1 MYLCIILPHL
11 WSPVAALLEVLVED
25 GEDDGDK
32 QEDDG
37 DENTDGDA
45 QVAVSL
51 VPSLGG
57 WRHRRRGGDASRIAP
72 LLLTCAV

>member
-1 MYLCIILPHL
+1 M
-11 WSPVAALLEVLVED
+11 AALLEVLVED

-32 QEDDG
+32 HEDDG
-37 DENTDGDA
+37 DEYTDGDA

-51 VPSLGG
+51 VPPLGG
-57 WRHRRRGGDASRIAP
+57 WRYQRRGGHSRATP

>member
-1 MYLCIILPHL
+1 M
-11 WSPVAALLEVLVED
+11 AALLEVLVED

-51 VPSLGG
+51 VPPLGG
-57 WRHRRRGGDASRIAP
+57 WRR
-72 LLLTCAV
+72 

>member
-1 MYLCIILPHL
+1 M
-11 WSPVAALLEVLVED
+11 AALLEVLVED

-37 DENTDGDA
+37 DEYTDGDA

-51 VPSLGG
+51 VPPLGG
-57 WRHRRRGGDASRIAP
+57 WRRQRRGGGHSRITP
-72 LLLTCAV
+72 LLLACAV

>member
-1 MYLCIILPHL
+1 MLHL
-11 WSPVAALLEVLVED
+11 WSHVAALLEVLVED

-37 DENTDGDA
+37 DEHTDGDA

-51 VPSLGG
+51 VPPLGG
-57 WRHRRRGGDASRIAP
+57 WRRQRRGSDSRATP
-72 LLLTCAV
+72 LLLACAVEGIELRE

>member
-1 MYLCIILPHL
+1 M
-11 WSPVAALLEVLVED
+11 AALLEVFVED

-51 VPSLGG
+51 VPPLGG
-57 WRHRRRGGDASRIAP
+57 WRRQRRGGHSRFTPLIMACAVQGIE
-72 LLLTCAV
+72 LLL